1 MARAQLAAIALS
13 VAGVGVSL
21 YLTVLHFAG
30 IAPTCPVS
38 GAINCEAVLSSS
50 YALIAGTPV
59 PTSAAG
65 IVWFGVSALLWAWRF
80 GPVHLAWSAVGL
92 FTVLCLVYVEIVQLG
107 VICLWCTAAHLLLIA
122 IAMLAVSLSLQA
134 RGSARGA

>member
-1 MARAQLAAIALS
+1 M
-13 VAGVGVSL
+13 SL

-92 FTVLCLVYVEIVQLG
+92 FTSGLVGSDADPQAPWWAVAGQGVLG
-107 VICLWCTAAHLLLIA
+107 VMGVAILVLLLVPPA
-122 IAMLAVSLSLQA
+122 N
-134 RGSARGA
+134 RYFSAGPGRRFAPAQPQVMT